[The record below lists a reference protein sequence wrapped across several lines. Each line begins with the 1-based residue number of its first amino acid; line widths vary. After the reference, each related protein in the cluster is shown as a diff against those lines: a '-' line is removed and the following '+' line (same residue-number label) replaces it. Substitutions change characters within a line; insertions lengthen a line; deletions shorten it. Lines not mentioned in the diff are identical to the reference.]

1 MAVTYNATTGT
12 WSTNIGPNAGLP
24 YFSEAAALKAEG
36 YTGDPAP
43 MSGMDPGGEF
53 WGTGFLGA
61 ATQGAP
67 INTLTYDSAG
77 NPLPLDTSTLT
88 ANGPS
93 DIPSDIPSGTPSD
106 FDDAYA
112 AFGNFAAGRPSWL
125 AQEEF
130 RRPQETWNAFMST
143 QAPFWQRR
151 APLEDL
157 GARLRGR
164 YLLAA
169 PYMAEQPG
177 TPVSFAEYL
186 RGYPGAATAGGAPG
200 YYASQAQLADR
211 ARAAA
216 ASASMDPGAYLSQF
230 TPETDEWNR
239 AAWMAA
245 QFNPLDN
252 ESQAMQNQLRVAN
265 MMALQRGQGQNPM
278 TGMMAAAIRAAMA
291 RVQQQRLNQ
300 GAAQGSFL
308 NWYMGQTQ
316 PGT

>member
-1 MAVTYNATTGT
+1 MSYLNEQGLWTGT
-12 WSTNIGPNAGLP
+12 KNGVTFDN
-24 YFSEAAALKAEG
+24 FSSKAAADNYEG
-36 YTGDPAP
+36 VGAGAG
-43 MSGMDPGGEF
+43 SEGIGGEAWETPDDPMF
-53 WGTGFLGA
+53 MGSAFAAGGDGQAGTPA
-61 ATQGAP
+61 AT
-67 INTLTYDSAG
+67 
-77 NPLPLDTSTLT
+77 
-88 ANGPS
+88 
-93 DIPSDIPSGTPSD
+93 GTP
-106 FDDAYA
+106 FPE
-112 AFGNFAAGRPSWL
+112 FGNYAAGRPAWL
-125 AQEEF
+125 EEEF

-177 TPVSFAEYL
+177 TPVSFTEYL
-186 RGYPGAATAGGAPG
+186 RGYPGAATAGGAAPG

-216 ASASMDPGAYLSQF
+216 ASASMAPGAYLSQF

-265 MMALQRGQGQNPM
+265 TLALQRGQGQNPM

>member
-1 MAVTYNATTGT
+1 
-12 WSTNIGPNAGLP
+12 
-24 YFSEAAALKAEG
+24 
-36 YTGDPAP
+36 
-43 MSGMDPGGEF
+43 MDPGGEF

-106 FDDAYA
+106 FDNAYA
-112 AFGNFAAGRPSWL
+112 GGGNFAAGLPDFMGP
-125 AQEEF
+125 AEEF
-130 RRPQETWNAFMST
+130 RTPQQTWDAFMST
-143 QAPFWQRR
+143 REPFWQSR
-151 APLEDL
+151 APLKDL

-164 YLLAA
+164 YLLSA
-169 PYMAEQPG
+169 PRMAEYG
-177 TPVSFAEYL
+177 TPVSFSDYL
-186 RGYPGAATAGGAPG
+186 SGYPAGMATGADPS
-200 YYASQAQLADR
+200 YYAQNPAELR
-211 ARAAA
+211 ARAQSAA
-216 ASASMDPGAYLSQF
+216 NAASMDPGAYMMQF
-230 TPETDEWNR
+230 DRGEIGTTERDLWNR
-239 AAWMAA
+239 AAWRTA

-252 ESQAMQNQLRVAN
+252 PDAMQNQLRVAN
-265 MMALQRGQGQNPM
+265 MLALQRGQGQNPI